1 MDTIYPL
8 DQDKTALSILE
19 KLHGLLG
26 IDRNDAEPNSVEARR
41 RLTFFANSLF
51 MDMPRAPPVS
61 EMLSWTCMTPFYCED
76 VVYRRE
82 DLERENEDGLTTL
95 MYLQVRR
102 PGSTVRN
109 DACCMDDVC
118 CSTRLARFNHRGDA
132 LFYFLHTENESTSAC
147 PINRNMRFSHIE
159 GIAYD
164 GEARLLRVR
173 SSGQRS
179 ER

>member
-1 MDTIYPL
+1 MDTMYPV

-61 EMLSWTCMTPFYCED
+61 EMLSWSCMTPFYCED

-95 MYLQVRR
+95 MYLQVSR
-102 PGSTVRN
+102 PGLTVRN
-109 DACCMDDVC
+109 DACCMDFVSALRDGRV
-118 CSTRLARFNHRGDA
+118 STIVKMFSSVFRTWSMTRTRRVLVIRMYDSGTSR
-132 LFYFLHTENESTSAC
+132 ESPT
-147 PINRNMRFSHIE
+147 R
-159 GIAYD
+159 
-164 GEARLLRVR
+164 
-173 SSGQRS
+173 
-179 ER
+179 